1 MEHKLTVAGLHTV
14 YLSGF
19 SQIDNLDQETILR
32 DLSVTTQTDQTV
44 EPGTDSAATVT
55 LVRLP
60 HHDLRD
66 YDHLILARDSRTSQ
80 TLALLGMY
88 EGGTDREDYLYL
100 HAAYVAPTARGRRII
115 ERMAALALLRVAGS
129 GPVPQVIVART
140 SNPLW
145 YRSLL
150 RLSRRFTGAV
160 VYPDYMDA
168 LINLDS
174 VRLAQRL
181 ARRIAPSLRYDAAT
195 STIRGG
201 CSAAGAWRP
210 RPSNWDAGAVGP
222 FGQDLQTTDQ
232 RLIFIDLRTQ
242 TEAAILQDARR
253 AYTRSR
259 GRKRPIAP

>member
-1 MEHKLTVAGLHTV
+1 MEHKLAGAGLHTV
-14 YLSGF
+14 CLSGF
-19 SQIDNLDQETILR
+19 SQIDDLDQETILR
-32 DLSVTTQTDQTV
+32 DLSAATPTDRTV
-44 EPGTDSAATVT
+44 DPGTNPAATVA
-55 LVRLP
+55 LARLP

-66 YDHLILARDSRTSQ
+66 YDHLILTRDSRTSQ

-100 HAAYVAPTARGRRII
+100 HAAYVAPTARGQRII
-115 ERMAALALLRVAGS
+115 ERITALALLRLATS

-145 YRSLL
+145 YRTLL

-160 VYPDYMDA
+160 VYPDYANA

-181 ARRIAPSLRYDAAT
+181 ARRISPNLRYDAAT
-195 STIRGG
+195 STVRGG
-201 CSAAGAWRP
+201 RSAAETWRP
-210 RPSNWDAGAVGP
+210 RPAGSDASEGGP
-222 FGQDLQTTDQ
+222 FSQDLQPTDQ

-242 TEAAILQDARR
+242 TENAILHDARR
-253 AYTRSR
+253 AYTGRR
-259 GRKRPIAP
+259 DRKRPIAP